1 MPKPRKKPRPLELLR
16 LDRVSLVDKGDNPEA
31 HILIH
36 KRADE
41 DDVEKAIQRG
51 RSMQRMCSDV
61 EKAVQSKWGD
71 EGWAYCKETYADAVV
86 FEQGGKQWLAPY
98 TMEESEGEMK
108 ISLGDREQAETV
120 YETTKGES
128 MTAEQIT
135 QKFTALEGTLAETNT
150 ALAETKKRAERSE
163 GILKLTTEERA
174 VFEKLTAEQQD
185 QYLAGDTT
193 VRKSFVPAKTEPTEI
208 EKRLA
213 AAEDRE
219 RALAKRVADAEE
231 RAELAEFTKR
241 AETEYPNTPGKP
253 EEKGRMLRDIEKLA
267 EPART
272 AALAALKAG
281 DAALATL
288 SKSAGYIGR
297 ETADDAESKIEKA
310 AAEIMATQKV
320 SKSEAI
326 KQAMAKHA
334 EEYASR
340 RDEISKGVN

>member
-1 MPKPRKKPRPLELLR
+1 MPKPRKKPRSLELLR

-36 KRADE
+36 KRAEDE

-51 RSMQRMCSDV
+51 RSMQRQCADV
-61 EKAVQSKWGD
+61 EKAVQTKWGG

-98 TMEESEGEMK
+98 ATEESEGEMK
-108 ISLGDREQAETV
+108 ISLGDRTEAETV
-120 YETTKGES
+120 YETKGES

-150 ALAETKKRAERSE
+150 ALAETKKRAERAE
-163 GILKLTTEERA
+163 GILKLTTEDRA

-185 QYLAGDTT
+185 QYLAGDAA
-193 VRKSFVPAKTEPTEI
+193 VRKSFVPPAKEPTDV

-213 AAEDRE
+213 AADDRE

-288 SKSAGYIGR
+288 SKSAGYSGR
-297 ETADDAESKIEKA
+297 ETASGAEEKIEKA
-310 AAEIMATQKV
+310 ATEIMRTEKV
-320 SKSEAI
+320 SKGEAWNLAV
-326 KQAMAKHA
+326 QRNPDLYREYTA
-334 EEYASR
+334 ER
-340 RDEISKGVN
+340 KGVN